1 MLLINAAG
9 NLGNHCSHKVG
20 VVVWPLLVLR
30 AGVLTMFDACGTQ
43 LVEDY
48 LLRRDR

>member
-20 VVVWPLLVLR
+20 VVVLALLLLR
-30 AGVLTMFDACGTQ
+30 AGVLTMFDACGPQ
-43 LVEDY
+43 LVEGH